1 MMSAEP
7 QPTAAVEAERA
18 LPRLGVVTALAII
31 SASVLNTLGVFTED
45 AIHWTNW
52 LIGFASIALAA
63 AIVFGWFVRRA
74 ARHEGTA
81 WRAGLVFGVLGVLT
95 VAAFWSGLP
104 PIFGVAAIYLGALA
118 YRGETDGIARWAAV
132 GAMSLGSLALVLD
145 VIAYGSD
152 IASRL

>member
-1 MMSAEP
+1 MDS
-7 QPTAAVEAERA
+7 QPTAVAPTTRG
-18 LPRLGVVTALAII
+18 LPRLGVFAGVAII
-31 SASVLNTLGVFTED
+31 FASVLNTLGVFTED

-74 ARHEGTA
+74 ARNERKA
-81 WRAGLVFGVLGVLT
+81 WRTGLVFGVLGVLT

-104 PIFGVAAIYLGALA
+104 PIFGVAAIYLGAVA
-118 YRGETDGIARWAAV
+118 YRGETDGTARWAAV

-152 IASRL
+152 IASRV

>member
-1 MMSAEP
+1 MSAEP
-7 QPTAAVEAERA
+7 QPAAVVEAERA
-18 LPRLGVVTALAII
+18 LPRLAVVAAAAAII
-31 SASVLNTLGVFTED
+31 FASGLNTLGVFTED

-74 ARHEGTA
+74 TRNEGKA

-104 PIFGVAAIYLGALA
+104 PIFGVAAIYLGAVA
-118 YRGETDGIARWAAV
+118 YRGGTDGTARWAAV